1 MQRLMAAG
9 LFKAEIKN
17 ERATDVNKA
26 DAASSFQFSDATGN
40 TRSTS
45 ELKGKVVLINFWA
58 TWCPPC
64 RAEMPSLQSLYSKL
78 KNDDRIVFLFMNED
92 EDASKVKFYL
102 ESNGFTM
109 PVTSRIGNLPSEIFN
124 GTLPTTV
131 ILNKQGHIVFRHE
144 GIAAYDHPAFLAQL
158 EALM

>member
-1 MQRLMAAG
+1 MRRCSRIGNGWQVG
-9 LFKAEIKN
+9 L
-17 ERATDVNKA
+17 
-26 DAASSFQFSDATGN
+26 
-40 TRSTS
+40 
-45 ELKGKVVLINFWA
+45 LINI
-58 TWCPPC
+58 
-64 RAEMPSLQSLYSKL
+64 
-78 KNDDRIVFLFMNED
+78 RIY
-92 EDASKVKFYL
+92 ASKVKFYL

-158 EALM
+158 KALM